1 MSSMAT
7 IYDVARRANVSTTTV
22 SKVLS
27 NTPYVSARTKERI
40 LEAMREL
47 QYAPSLAARGLT
59 GNRTYVLGLVV
70 PYDPDYLFGDPHLLE
85 VIRGVEATANDYDYN
100 LLLSVARKSDQ
111 RSAYT
116 RLLRTGYMDGAI
128 TVETFEGDEA
138 AKLLEERGLSRV
150 SVGYREGSH
159 PINTVHA
166 NDYLGA
172 YEAVNHLL
180 SLGHRRVGI
189 VSGPPHFMGA
199 MEERL
204 RGARDALATYQLE
217 LDPALITYGDFTV
230 ESGYR
235 AAVALL
241 EATHRPTAIFAM
253 NDRMGAGV
261 MRRARENGLNLPT
274 DLSLIGFD
282 DVPLTTLIEPP
293 LTTIRQPSYELGKV
307 AAQKL
312 FELINNDLEQFEP
325 IVLPVELIIRGS
337 TAPPT

>member
-1 MSSMAT
+1 MAT
-7 IYDVARRANVSTTTV
+7 IYDVAKRANVSTTTV

-40 LEAMREL
+40 LEAMRDL
-47 QYAPSLAARGLT
+47 HYAPSLAARGLT
-59 GNRTYVLGLVV
+59 GSRTYVLGLVV

-85 VIRGVEATANDYDYN
+85 VIRGVEATANEYDYN
-100 LLLSVARKSDQ
+100 LLLSVAHKSDQ

-138 AKLLEERGLSRV
+138 AKEIEERGLPRV
-150 SVGYREGSH
+150 SVGYRIGPNPANS
-159 PINTVHA
+159 VHS

-172 YEAVNHLL
+172 FEAVSHLL
-180 SLGHRRVGI
+180 ALGHRRIGV

-199 MEERL
+199 MDERM
-204 RGARDALATYQLE
+204 RGVRDALASQQLE
-217 LDPALITYGDFTV
+217 LDPALVTYGDFTI

-235 AAVALL
+235 AAIALL
-241 EATHRPTAIFAM
+241 EASERPTGIFSM
-253 NDRMGAGV
+253 NDRMATGV
-261 MRRARENGLNLPT
+261 MRRARENGLNIPA
-274 DLSLIGFD
+274 DLSLVGFD
-282 DVPLTTLIEPP
+282 DVPLTTLVEPP

-312 FELINNDLEQFEP
+312 FEMINSDLQQFEP

>member
-1 MSSMAT
+1 MAT

-40 LEAMREL
+40 LEAMRDL
-47 QYAPSLAARGLT
+47 HYAPSLAARGLT

-85 VIRGVEATANDYDYN
+85 VIRGVEATANEYDYN
-100 LLLSVARKSDQ
+100 LLLSVAHKSDQ

-138 AKLLEERGLSRV
+138 AKEIEERGLPRV
-150 SVGYREGSH
+150 SVGYRIGPNPVNS
-159 PINTVHA
+159 VHS

-172 YEAVNHLL
+172 FEAVNHLL
-180 SLGHRRVGI
+180 ALGHRRIGV
-189 VSGPPHFMGA
+189 VSGPAHFMGA
-199 MEERL
+199 MDERM
-204 RGARDALATYQLE
+204 RGARDALANQQLE
-217 LDPALITYGDFTV
+217 LDPALVTYGDFTI

-235 AAVALL
+235 AAIALL
-241 EATHRPTAIFAM
+241 EAPERPTGIFAM
-253 NDRMGAGV
+253 NDRMAAGV
-261 MRRARENGLNLPT
+261 MRQARENGLNIPA
-274 DLSLIGFD
+274 DLSLVGFD
-282 DVPLTTLIEPP
+282 DVPLTTLVEPP

-312 FELINNDLEQFEP
+312 FEMINGDLQQFEP
-325 IVLPVELIIRGS
+325 IVLPVELIVRGS